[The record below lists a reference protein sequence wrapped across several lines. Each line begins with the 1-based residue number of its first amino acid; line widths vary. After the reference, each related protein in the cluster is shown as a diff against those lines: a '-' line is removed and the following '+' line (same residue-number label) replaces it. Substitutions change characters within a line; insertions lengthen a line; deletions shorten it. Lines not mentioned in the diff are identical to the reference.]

1 MITDRGK
8 GMGTETEIRNVIFDI
23 GEVIVTWRPREY
35 MRARFGEER
44 GGALFDA
51 VFGHPYWREHID
63 YGYKD
68 EKELFEAM
76 RGFSP
81 ALAEDISELERDWYG
96 VYAPKTDTVRLIER
110 LKAAGYGLYYLSNYP
125 EHSFRYVL
133 ENNPVFRLM
142 DGGVV
147 SWQVHAVKP
156 DPAIYR
162 ALLDRYGL
170 AAGTCVFTDDSPL
183 NTAGARACGLHT
195 VDFTGAAQLEQALS
209 ELGLR
214 F

>member
-1 MITDRGK
+1 
-8 GMGTETEIRNVIFDI
+8 
-23 GEVIVTWRPREY
+23 
-35 MRARFGEER
+35 
-44 GGALFDA
+44 
-51 VFGHPYWREHID
+51 
-63 YGYKD
+63 
-68 EKELFEAM
+68 
-76 RGFSP
+76 
-81 ALAEDISELERDWYG
+81 
-96 VYAPKTDTVRLIER
+96 
-110 LKAAGYGLYYLSNYP
+110 
-125 EHSFRYVL
+125 
-133 ENNPVFRLM
+133 M